1 MDYLSGGDLRY
12 HICRHRR
19 FNEETTR
26 FWVACLV
33 SGLEYFH
40 AKNIIHRDIKPEN
53 LVIETDGKS
62 LSIWCLLTN
71 LLSFRVLKNHRLR
84 YRPCMAWRKCSRHEW
99 HTWLYGP
106 WSHVQ
111 VEPHNIR
118 RFLCRRC
125 HGLRVHLWQGKRN
138 KPFIHL
144 SHSLFIASIYR
155 QKQERD
161 PWPYSIQADLDQAKR
176 HTSRLVNRGSWFR
189 E

>member
-62 LSIWCLLTN
+62 LSI
-71 LLSFRVLKNHRLR
+71 
-84 YRPCMAWRKCSRHEW
+84 
-99 HTWLYGP
+99 
-106 WSHVQ
+106 
-111 VEPHNIR
+111 
-118 RFLCRRC
+118 
-125 HGLRVHLWQGKRN
+125 
-138 KPFIHL
+138 
-144 SHSLFIASIYR
+144 
-155 QKQERD
+155 
-161 PWPYSIQADLDQAKR
+161 
-176 HTSRLVNRGSWFR
+176 
-189 E
+189 